1 MNALV
6 GKITWESLAF
16 ILLSPFLAYGYD
28 SMGRP
33 EFFGAALAV
42 ALLCYGIC
50 RKLEGKARRLLIAPL
65 GMSALGIIHQLA
77 NVKPTDKLY
86 MENSTKLFFVPLFL
100 FVSMVAA
107 PTLANVSGNVFKY
120 SSLVLLLTG
129 ILPGDAYLYF
139 VAMLPVLLFMA
150 MIIALPIDLITIE
163 QEGKPKNGNGLR
175 PAAPPISTAP
185 QPHPAM

>member
-1 MNALV
+1 MNELL
-6 GKITWESLAF
+6 GKITWEMLAF
-16 ILLSPFLAYGYD
+16 ILISPFVALGYD

-33 EFFGAALAV
+33 DLFGAALSV

-65 GMSALGIIHQLA
+65 SMSTLGIIHQLTSLRI
-77 NVKPTDKLY
+77 TDRVYQENCSKLY
-86 MENSTKLFFVPLFL
+86 FVPLFL
-100 FVSMVAA
+100 FVSLAAA

-150 MIIALPIDLITIE
+150 MIIALPIDLLNIE
-163 QEGKPKNGNGLR
+163 HEGKVKNGNGSR
-175 PAAPPISTAP
+175 PVPPPISTAP
-185 QPHPAM
+185 QPNPAL